1 MAQGEMRM
9 SKAIM
14 IVDDNA
20 LIREGLCEIL
30 QREGDF
36 DVCGTAANGKEAIE
50 KAQQLHPD
58 AIVLDLSMPGMNG
71 LEAAGVLKKLMPSV
85 VLIIYSVYQSEVVE
99 QQARLVGI
107 SAVVSK
113 SERVSA
119 LIYKIR
125 DLLHPTAA

>member
-36 DVCGTAANGKEAIE
+36 DVCGAAANGKEAIE

-71 LEAAGVLKKLMPSV
+71 LEAAGILKELLPSV
-85 VLIIYSVYQSEVVE
+85 LLIMYTAFGDVVE
-99 QQARLVGI
+99 QQAHRVGI

-113 SERVSA
+113 SDQVSA
-119 LIYKIR
+119 LIHKIR
-125 DLLHPTAA
+125 NLLHSAAA

>member
-85 VLIIYSVYQSEVVE
+85 VLIIYSVSQSEVVE
-99 QQARLVGI
+99 QQSRLVGI
-107 SAVVSK
+107 
-113 SERVSA
+113 
-119 LIYKIR
+119 
-125 DLLHPTAA
+125 